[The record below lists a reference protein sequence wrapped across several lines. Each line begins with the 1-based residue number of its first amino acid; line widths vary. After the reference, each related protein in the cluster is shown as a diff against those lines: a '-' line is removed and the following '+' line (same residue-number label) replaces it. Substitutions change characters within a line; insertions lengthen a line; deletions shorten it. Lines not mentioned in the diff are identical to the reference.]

1 MPGDLKILNKQ
12 MIFRLTVFSLLLI
25 FVVSCR
31 DKTDK
36 KPSAYRPGNE
46 EMADVNSYI
55 IQKDRERIQSYFERK
70 GLRMNETSTGL
81 WYCIIKDGDGDLF
94 KDNDRV
100 VYNFQCSLLDGT
112 ECYNSGDLGPQEIK
126 LGMSDL
132 PSGLNEGFKYLR
144 KGSEAIFILPPFLAY
159 GLIGDGRKI
168 PPRSTLVYNI
178 HVIR

>member
-1 MPGDLKILNKQ
+1 MKILNKP
-12 MIFRLTVFSLLLI
+12 MTFRLIVFSLLLI
-25 FVVSCR
+25 SAFSCR

-36 KPSAYRPGNE
+36 KSSGYRPGKE

-70 GLRMNETSTGL
+70 GLTMNETATGL
-81 WYCIIKDGDGDLF
+81 WYCILKEGEGDLF
-94 KDNDRV
+94 KDNDRI

-112 ECYNSGDLGPQEIK
+112 ECYNSSELGLQEIR
-126 LGMSDL
+126 LGMSEL

-144 KGSEAIFILPPFLAY
+144 QGSEAIFILPPFLAY

-178 HVIR
+178 QVIR